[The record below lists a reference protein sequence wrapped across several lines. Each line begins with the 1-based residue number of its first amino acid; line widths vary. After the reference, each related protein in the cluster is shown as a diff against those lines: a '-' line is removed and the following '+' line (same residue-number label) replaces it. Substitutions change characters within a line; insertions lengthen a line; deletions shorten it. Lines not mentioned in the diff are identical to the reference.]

1 MYGLRYDA
9 DGESLKPIVA
19 KAGSTITE
27 KSLKPKPKEH
37 LKTSRNSKP
46 RKANNSVIIEHSD
59 ITELP
64 ESDHIIV
71 DMKPPKKQDNTN
83 IHVLNTDDGPTDL
96 NIDDKNFDPEVQKC
110 VKRIIGVITRK
121 INEQYHGKDEQMEQ
135 FLTYL
140 GSLYATA
147 LEDKR
152 VDLRK
157 VSRVY
162 MDNFEPNPNNLL
174 CLAILEL
181 DQRLDEINYQ

>member
-1 MYGLRYDA
+1 
-9 DGESLKPIVA
+9 
-19 KAGSTITE
+19 
-27 KSLKPKPKEH
+27 
-37 LKTSRNSKP
+37 
-46 RKANNSVIIEHSD
+46 
-59 ITELP
+59 
-64 ESDHIIV
+64 
-71 DMKPPKKQDNTN
+71 
-83 IHVLNTDDGPTDL
+83 
-96 NIDDKNFDPEVQKC
+96 
-110 VKRIIGVITRK
+110 
-121 INEQYHGKDEQMEQ
+121 MEQ